1 MNKIKLIKTDFFGLY
16 LVETKLFLDARG
28 SLQKYFE
35 SDLFSQIGFSVDD
48 IYTTKSHR
56 DVIRGMHHQI
66 EPYGQVKFVSC
77 LAGSFFDVALDL
89 RRESKTYGKVFTCKL
104 ESSKNLSIIVPS
116 GFSHGTYSLQDDS
129 IMLSICSG
137 QYIPHQESGFN
148 MRSLNLPF
156 VKKNATLSE
165 KDILLSDFV
174 QVKSD

>member
-1 MNKIKLIKTDFFGLY
+1 LY

-35 SDLFSQIGFSVDD
+35 SDLFSKLDFSVDD
-48 IYTTKSHR
+48 IYTTHSHR
-56 DVIRGMHHQI
+56 NVIRGMHHQI

-77 LAGSFFDVALDL
+77 VAGSFFDVALDL
-89 RRESKTYGKVFTCKL
+89 RRKSKTYGKVFTCKL
-104 ESSKNLSIIVPS
+104 ESSKNLSVIVPS

-165 KDILLSDFV
+165 KDILLPDFV
-174 QVKSD
+174 